1 MAAQRGLLL
10 IADIGGYTR
19 FMHLHRLSLA
29 HAQDVTGRLLTAV
42 VEAVPQLRLI
52 EIEGDAGFFYG
63 ADTKPSTTVEL
74 ALAMHRAFHAQQAR
88 MVALNLC
95 SCSGCVQAGRLK
107 LKCVAHCG
115 EVATQTIGRTTTL
128 VGVDVIAVHRMLK
141 NDVPVPEYV
150 LITAPIYEDCD
161 SGIKDRATGLEQEL
175 EGLGRTQTYWL
186 DIADA
191 AGEVA
196 PPPTATF
203 AHRVRETAG
212 VIGRSLPYLL
222 GMRRFRYALEA
233 DRELTRAD

>member
-1 MAAQRGLLL
+1 M

-29 HAQDVTGRLLTAV
+29 HAQDVTTRLLTAV
-42 VEAVPQLRLI
+42 VKAVPTLRLV

-63 ADTKPSTTVEL
+63 ADTKPSTAVEL
-74 ALAMHRAFHAQQAR
+74 ARAMHRAFHAQQAR
-88 MVALNLC
+88 MVALNVC
-95 SCSGCVQAGRLK
+95 SCSGCVQARQHE
-107 LKCVAHCG
+107 LKCVAHHG
-115 EVATQTIGRTTTL
+115 EVAAQTIDRATTL

-161 SGIKDRATGLEQEL
+161 SGIKDCTTSLEQEL

-186 DIADA
+186 DIADI
-191 AGEVA
+191 AGESA
-196 PPPTATF
+196 TPPTATF
-203 AHRVRETAG
+203 AHRVRETGG

-222 GMRRFRYALEA
+222 GIRRFRFALDA